1 MLNPEEI
8 NFYINQFKGLELT
21 DVFELFKL
29 SQTRKLAAGEVYIA
43 EGSNYQKLA
52 YIKKGLIRSYLLKEN
67 GDEIT
72 LMIRWENQ
80 FLASHDSI
88 IHQRPSRFTYQ
99 ALENTVLMEIDYHK
113 AQPIIDHSSK
123 LSKTRNNLLLQ
134 MLSDSMYRVE
144 NFILLSAEERYLKLV
159 QEKPD
164 IINRVPDKY
173 LATMLGITPVS
184 LSRIRK
190 RIASSPKH

>member
-29 SQTRKLAAGEVYIA
+29 SQTRKLAVGEVYIA

-52 YIKKGLIRSYLLKEN
+52 FIKKGLIRSYLLKEN

-99 ALENTVLMEIDYHK
+99 ALEDTVLMEIDYHK

-190 RIASSPKH
+190 RIASSSKH

>member
-1 MLNPEEI
+1 MLNPEDI
-8 NFYINQFKGLELT
+8 NFYTKQFKGLGLT

-29 SQTRKLAAGEVYIA
+29 AQTRKLAAGEVYIA
-43 EGSNYQKLA
+43 EGSNSQRLA

-72 LMIRWENQ
+72 LMVRWENQ

-99 ALENTVLMEIDYHK
+99 ALEDTVFMEIDYHK
-113 AQPIIDHSSK
+113 AKPVVDNNSN
-123 LSKTRNNLLLQ
+123 LSITRNNILLQ
-134 MLSDSMYRVE
+134 MLSESMYRVE
-144 NFILLSAEERYLKLV
+144 NFVLLSAEERYLKLV

-190 RIASSPKH
+190 RIASSSKH

>member
-29 SQTRKLAAGEVYIA
+29 AQTRKLAAGEVYIA

-52 YIKKGLIRSYLLKEN
+52 FIKKGLIRSYLLKQN

-99 ALENTVLMEIDYHK
+99 ALEDTVLMEIDYHK

-190 RIASSPKH
+190 RIASSSKH